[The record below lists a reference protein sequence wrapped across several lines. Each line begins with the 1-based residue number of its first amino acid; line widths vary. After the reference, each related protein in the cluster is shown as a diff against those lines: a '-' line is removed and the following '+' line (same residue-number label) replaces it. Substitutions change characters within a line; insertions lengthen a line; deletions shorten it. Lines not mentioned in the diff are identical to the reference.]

1 MKAVILDA
9 PVETAGVADR
19 DVLLCSVEDMRHPGT
34 LEVAHVQ
41 DRLPVPNDDPGNPLL
56 GVLSQDDQLVGALNQ
71 GQIGAMGASDTVN
84 DIAALAALSDLDQDE
99 RIERVDE
106 MLKRIS
112 C

>member
-1 MKAVILDA
+1 MLRSSISSAEEVFRKFA
-9 PVETAGVADR
+9 PSDNPGDR
-19 DVLLCSVEDMRHPGT
+19 
-34 LEVAHVQ
+34 
-41 DRLPVPNDDPGNPLL
+41 LL
-56 GVLSQDDQLVGALNQ
+56 GVLGQDDQLVGALNQ

>member
-1 MKAVILDA
+1 MLRSSISSADEVFRKFA
-9 PVETAGVADR
+9 P
-19 DVLLCSVEDMRHPGT
+19 
-34 LEVAHVQ
+34 
-41 DRLPVPNDDPGNPLL
+41 NNDPGDCLL

>member
-1 MKAVILDA
+1 MLRSSISSAEEVLRKFA
-9 PVETAGVADR
+9 PSD
-19 DVLLCSVEDMRHPGT
+19 
-34 LEVAHVQ
+34 
-41 DRLPVPNDDPGNPLL
+41 NPSDHLL

-71 GQIGAMGASDTVN
+71 RQIGAMGASDTVN

>member
-1 MKAVILDA
+1 MLRSSISS
-9 PVETAGVADR
+9 AD
-19 DVLLCSVEDMRHPGT
+19 
-34 LEVAHVQ
+34 EVF
-41 DRLPVPNDDPGNPLL
+41 RKFVPNDDPGNHLL

-106 MLKRIS
+106 MLKTIPCGCVVVLS
-112 C
+112 